1 MLGAETVKME
11 ELLMTW
17 EILGYILTAKDQLL
31 RELHYIKAAFKGSV
45 AYVLAIII
53 SG

>member
-1 MLGAETVKME
+1 MLGAEIIKME

-31 RELHYIKAAFKGSV
+31 ENYITLRLHLKV
-45 AYVLAIII
+45 Q
-53 SG
+53 

>member
-31 RELHYIKAAFKGSV
+31 KRITLH
-45 AYVLAIII
+45 
-53 SG
+53 